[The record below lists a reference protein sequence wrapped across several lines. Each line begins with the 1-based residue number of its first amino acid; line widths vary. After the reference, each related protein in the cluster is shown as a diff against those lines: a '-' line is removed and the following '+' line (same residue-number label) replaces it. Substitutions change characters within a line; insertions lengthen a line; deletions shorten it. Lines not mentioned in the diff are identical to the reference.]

1 MSDRPRDGG
10 KFSEVFH
17 YSEGLCDQITRLSSL
32 TRTAPKLTSHQK
44 LQPRVLAELRW
55 LSTFYLLTLLSEFFL
70 FETFKL
76 RIQRGF
82 PRSSPHKNPGGSL
95 QTFSVCFL
103 IRHFQFPSSEPA
115 LPSALPIEANIPM
128 AFMSPSVTKLLLSS
142 DMLIHF
148 AGGNGRV
155 AFVVIAIITK
165 PHTQK
170 HRSDW
175 SWETWREWLNKLE
188 RIEESD
194 FNWKSVS
201 LTSLC

>member
-115 LPSALPIEANIPM
+115 LPTVQCTTRNKHSHGVHVSFCHKITSQFWHANS
-128 AFMSPSVTKLLLSS
+128 F
-142 DMLIHF
+142 
-148 AGGNGRV
+148 R
-155 AFVVIAIITK
+155 
-165 PHTQK
+165 
-170 HRSDW
+170 R
-175 SWETWREWLNKLE
+175 
-188 RIEESD
+188 
-194 FNWKSVS
+194 
-201 LTSLC
+201 